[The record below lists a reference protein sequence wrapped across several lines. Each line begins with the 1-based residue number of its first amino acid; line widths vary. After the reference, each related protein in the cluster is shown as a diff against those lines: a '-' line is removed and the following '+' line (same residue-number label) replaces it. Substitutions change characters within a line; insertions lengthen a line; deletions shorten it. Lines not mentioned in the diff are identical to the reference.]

1 MRAWGRQRWRPIATL
16 RDDGGG
22 HGVKGGANLR
32 PPSSR
37 NTRRP
42 FRSHNDALLG
52 TGEMESQ
59 ALGFGDGVSC
69 DPREKIELRIEL
81 GHVDLDGCVM
91 RLPLISLQ
99 LGAITLEP
107 RADFG
112 SVKPFETGP

>member
-1 MRAWGRQRWRPIATL
+1 MRAGQ
-16 RDDGGG
+16 
-22 HGVKGGANLR
+22 
-32 PPSSR
+32 
-37 NTRRP
+37 
-42 FRSHNDALLG
+42 
-52 TGEMESQ
+52 MESQ
-59 ALGFGDGVSC
+59 ALGFRNWVGR